1 MLGHRLNYASV
12 VLIPKRDEAKEV
24 RNFRPINI
32 LNASVK
38 IISKVLANRLRESF
52 RGLYR

>member
-12 VLIPKRDEAKEV
+12 VLIPKREAKEV
-24 RNFRPINI
+24 RNLKPISI

-38 IISKVLANRLRESF
+38 IISKVFANRLRESF
-52 RGLYR
+52 GGLYR